1 MKRYK
6 VGLIGFSIGGHVFH
20 APFIASNPNLE
31 LYKVTARKEEQQKML
46 AERYPNAVGV
56 LSADDIINDPEVDIV
71 VVATSN
77 DVHYSLTKQALEA
90 GKHVVVEKPFTN
102 TTAEADE
109 LIALAKSK
117 GLLLS
122 VHHNARFHS
131 DYKTVKRV
139 LAEGRLGRVVS
150 YEARFDR
157 FRNFLREGA
166 WREQNLPGSGIHY
179 DLGAHLID
187 QALQLFGH
195 PDYVFADLRVQRDGA
210 SAVDDFE
217 YILSYPRLKVT
228 LKGQMLAKE
237 PTPRFA
243 IYGMNGSF
251 VKRGVDPQENLLRA
265 GVRPE
270 AKPDWGVESADI
282 QGSLSLL
289 ENGDD
294 VHEYV
299 LSEIGTGQDF
309 YKNIVATLRG
319 EESLFIKPEEAR
331 DVIRILE
338 LGDISWRER
347 RTVPVAGE
355 LISTKY

>member
-1 MKRYK
+1 MRIYK

-46 AERYPNAVGV
+46 AERYPETQGV
-56 LSADDIINDPEVDIV
+56 LSAEDIINDPLIDIV

-90 GKHVVVEKPFTN
+90 GKHVIVEKPFTN
-102 TTAEADE
+102 TSAEADE
-109 LIALAKSK
+109 LIALAKRK

-131 DYKTVKRV
+131 DYKTVKRL
-139 LAEGRLGRVVS
+139 LAEEKLGRVVS

-157 FRNFLREGA
+157 FRNFLRPGA
-166 WREQNLPGSGIHY
+166 WREENIPGSGIHY

-195 PDYVFADLRVQRDGA
+195 PESVFADLRVQRDHA
-210 SAVDDFE
+210 KAIDDFE
-217 YILSYPRLKVT
+217 YILSYPKLKVT

-237 PTPRFA
+237 ATPRFA

-251 VKRGVDPQENLLRA
+251 VKKGVDPQENLLRE
-265 GVRPE
+265 GRRPE
-270 AKPDWGVESADI
+270 QDPNWGVESKDI
-282 QGSLSLL
+282 QGSLSLFIDGKDL
-289 ENGDD
+289 HQWVE
-294 VHEYV
+294 
-299 LSEIGTGQDF
+299 SEIGTGQDF
-309 YKNIVATLRG
+309 YKNIVATLEG
-319 EESLFIKPEEAR
+319 NEELFIKPEQAR

-338 LGDISWRER
+338 LGDQSWSER
-347 RTVPVAGE
+347 RTISTENE
-355 LISTKY
+355 LIS

>member
-1 MKRYK
+1 MKKYK

-20 APFIASNPNLE
+20 APFIASNPDLE
-31 LYKVTARKEEQQKML
+31 LYKVTARKAGQQQML
-46 AERYPNAVGV
+46 AKRYPEAVGV

-90 GKHVVVEKPFTN
+90 GKHVIVEKPFTN
-102 TTAEADE
+102 TSAEADE
-109 LIALAKSK
+109 LISLAKEK

-131 DYKTVKRV
+131 DYKTVQRL
-139 LAEGRLGRVVS
+139 LAEEKLGRVVS

-157 FRNFLREGA
+157 FRNFLRPGA
-166 WREQNLPGSGIHY
+166 WREQAGPGSGIHY

-187 QALQLFGH
+187 QSLQLFGH
-195 PDYVFADLRVQRDGA
+195 PEAVFADLRVQRDGA
-210 SAVDDFE
+210 EAIDDFE

-237 PTPRFA
+237 ATPRFA

-251 VKRGVDPQENLLRA
+251 VKKGVDPQENLLRA

-270 AKPDWGVESADI
+270 NDPNWGVEPEDI

-289 ENGDD
+289 IDGQD
-294 VHEYV
+294 VYEKV
-299 LSEIGTGQDF
+299 TSEIGSGQDF

-319 EESLFIKPEEAR
+319 EEDLFITAEQAR

-338 LGDISWRER
+338 LGDKSWNEG
-347 RTVPVAGE
+347 RTVPTEGE
-355 LISTKY
+355 LIS